1 MKETSIATLTSCL
14 TYLASSG
21 QWFPVRRPDFPA
33 NILHSIPKGMRSSR
47 FIWLLVPL
55 LTLFVIPQS
64 SSAQSVAEAYPA
76 IAQTVN
82 YYLEGGTNNDFDT
95 LKKAFHETA
104 TMKYMRDGA
113 YNEVNALD
121 FFERGMKPGP
131 PQNRKTRIVS
141 IDVAGDA
148 AFAKLEIEYPTFTFV
163 DYMHLLHV
171 DGEWKIV
178 SKIFYRQP
186 KATG

>member
-1 MKETSIATLTSCL
+1 MDQSIERMLPSKLTSSCVL
-14 TYLASSG
+14 GLSLLFFASNV
-21 QWFPVRRPDFPA
+21 Q
-33 NILHSIPKGMRSSR
+33 
-47 FIWLLVPL
+47 
-55 LTLFVIPQS
+55 
-64 SSAQSVAEAYPA
+64 AQSVAEAYPA

-82 YYLEGGTNNDFDT
+82 YYLEGGTQNDFDT
-95 LKKAFHETA
+95 LKKAFHATA
-104 TMKYMRDGA
+104 TMKYMRNGE
-113 YNEVNALD
+113 YNEVNALE

-163 DYMHLLHV
+163 DYMHLLEI

-178 SKIFYRQP
+178 SKIFYRQG
-186 KATG
+186 KSGSS